1 MDILILREKHKR
13 LPLHVSPLNTLGK
26 SLQKGE
32 ISGTMGFPLEN
43 VPISQTVDKL
53 LFLLLHFMLF
63 TLVQEQA
70 ETYSRGLE
78 GLR

>member
-1 MDILILREKHKR
+1 
-13 LPLHVSPLNTLGK
+13 
-26 SLQKGE
+26 
-32 ISGTMGFPLEN
+32 MGFPLEN